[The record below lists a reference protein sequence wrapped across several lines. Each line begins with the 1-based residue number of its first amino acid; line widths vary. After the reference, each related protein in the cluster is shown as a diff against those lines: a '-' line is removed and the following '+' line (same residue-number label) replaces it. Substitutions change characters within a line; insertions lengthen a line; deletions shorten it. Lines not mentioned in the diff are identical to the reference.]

1 MATYSWRR
9 HWSPHHCQNQNG
21 SIHSWGCLLWKES
34 PPGNKVEKVMKK
46 EKSPITAN
54 TSFKEMKPGGKEQ
67 DTTVL
72 SSLEIMSG
80 HDTTKMEFL
89 PLWSTGH
96 IHQAPSHNRDFHIPS
111 PGWSWMHG
119 DTWEPQ
125 PATKGHETELHA
137 ERGLPT
143 WSGWKSA
150 ETGGRREKREE
161 QRRISVLEFP
171 LLTLSVAIRTQQQII
186 LTIKFRPRHL
196 EGTPQIPRKPKIS
209 NTRAGCK
216 SCIFYSVLC
225 VRNCSW
231 WGSNGVENT
240 LPSNPSA
247 EMESQEG
254 NI

>member
-46 EKSPITAN
+46 EKSPTTAN

-96 IHQAPSHNRDFHIPS
+96 IHQAPSHNQLWFPHTFTRLVMDARRYLGTTAS
-111 PGWSWMHG
+111 NKGSWDRTSCRKRAPHVI
-119 DTWEPQ
+119 WVE
-125 PATKGHETELHA
+125 
-137 ERGLPT
+137 ERRNWG
-143 WSGWKSA
+143 KK
-150 ETGGRREKREE
+150 REKRGAEE
-161 QRRISVLEFP
+161 DFSAGIS
-171 LLTLSVAIRTQQQII
+171 TAN
-186 LTIKFRPRHL
+186 IKCCYQNA
-196 EGTPQIPRKPKIS
+196 TA
-209 NTRAGCK
+209 NYTN
-216 SCIFYSVLC
+216 Y
-225 VRNCSW
+225 
-231 WGSNGVENT
+231 
-240 LPSNPSA
+240 
-247 EMESQEG
+247 
-254 NI
+254 